1 MQERITGIPKEKA
14 MTDHQTDKQTCGTN
28 VHEHRPHAPMVE
40 EVSDFEALEVAVR
53 ELCLEKGIFTAEDFR
68 AFAEF
73 AEKIGPT
80 PASHLV
86 AKCWLDDDFKAF
98 ALESPMEACKTVG
111 VDWMQPTGFGTPSDF
126 TALHIL
132 ENTPKIHHVIVCTL
146 CSCYPRPLLGN
157 SPEWYRTPNYRR
169 RLVRYPRD
177 VLAEFGTHL
186 GADVEIRVEDSNQ
199 KHRFMV
205 LPVRPEGTEGWNED
219 QLAEIVTRDCM
230 IGVAL
235 PKPGV
240 NENITA
246 GRVLKAR
253 RGARHE

>member
-1 MQERITGIPKEKA
+1 
-14 MTDHQTDKQTCGTN
+14 MTDQPAESQICGSN
-28 VHEHRPHAPMVE
+28 IHEHRPHAPALDY
-40 EVSDFEALEVAVR
+40 VSDFEALEVAVR
-53 ELCLEKGIFTAEDFR
+53 ELCLEKGIFTAADFR

-73 AEKIGPT
+73 AEKVGPT

-98 ALESPMEACKTVG
+98 ALEQPIAACKTVG

-132 ENTPKIHHVIVCTL
+132 EDTPNLHHVIVCTL

-169 RLVRYPRD
+169 RLVRHPRD
-177 VLAEFGTHL
+177 VLAEFGTYL
-186 GADVEIRVEDSNQ
+186 PAEVEIRVEDSNQ

-205 LPVRPEGTEGWNED
+205 LPVRPAGTEDWDED
-219 QLAEIVTRDCM
+219 RLAEIATRDTM

-235 PKPGV
+235 PQPGV
-240 NENITA
+240 TA
-246 GRVLKAR
+246 NVTADRVRKAR
-253 RGARHE
+253 RGAHHD